1 MIIQYYIIFFFLPHY
16 TFLHSDVSDLQAVVA
31 VVNQEVLLEPQLP
44 SPSCTMDQRHP
55 GRDFLI
61 CLVFVVQQGQGA
73 VEGHLHLVFT
83 EERTTYCQE

>member
-1 MIIQYYIIFFFLPHY
+1 MIIQYYFIFFFLP
-16 TFLHSDVSDLQAVVA
+16 LHTENMSDLQAVVA

-44 SPSCTMDQRHP
+44 LSTCTVDQRHP

-61 CLVFVVQQGQGA
+61 LLLYKIQKGQGA

-83 EERTTYCQE
+83 KNNTTR